1 LADWDLVDLDPAQL
15 ASEFRRIL
23 KPTGNAFI
31 FMSYNLVGRYH
42 EAFDPLFDTFQM
54 MVWHKTNPIPNFFK
68 AGFLNSC
75 ELLAACWDKGHT
87 WNFKTQKE
95 MHNFFEGPICMG
107 HERIKGA
114 DGAVLHPTQKPLRI
128 LSHIIEIASKPGDLV
143 FDPFMGVCSTGA
155 ACQKLDRRFLGA
167 EIDPTYFTAG
177 CKRLGIATNP
187 KSGKSERALKMSIA
201 ALLPA

>member
-1 LADWDLVDLDPAQL
+1 MDLDPAQL

-114 DGAVLHPTQKPLRI
+114 DGTVLHPTQKPLRI

-167 EIDPTYFTAG
+167 EIDPIYFSAG
-177 CKRLGIATNP
+177 CKRLGITNKP
-187 KSGKSERALKMSIA
+187 KSSKSDRALKTSIA